1 MRLRKRDIYFALN
14 LNIQIRNL
22 TDISGSIL
30 PVSYFWEDCFK
41 NDDFVGNTQNKNDDF
56 EKRIKMCCIYS
67 SLGKLSKR
75 TVFICL

>member
-56 EKRIKMCCIYS
+56 AENPIDKNDDFVYTKR
-67 SLGKLSKR
+67 KR
-75 TVFICL
+75 